1 VTLGSDCDI
10 KFQVGPQI
18 LNMFKSLAGVFPIAN
33 TPFHPD
39 GSVDFE
45 SQDRLIDYLIEQGAH
60 GLGLFG
66 NASEGYALSGPERIE
81 LMRRITRRVNGRVP
95 LVASSGHT
103 GTDAAVELSKE
114 MEDLG
119 ADCLMV
125 LPPYFLKTD
134 GDGLMYYF
142 SAISHAVKIPIM
154 VQDAPL
160 MTQVAMPPPLLARM
174 AREIEHVQYLKLE
187 APPTPPK
194 FSAVARLA
202 QGSLTLFGGLN
213 CQFFIEEWQRGARG
227 QMPGSD
233 RTRDLVDIWNH
244 LESANLDAA
253 WARFTRVLPLLRFE
267 LQPGLGV
274 SAQKH
279 NLVAEGVIASAHVR
293 HPTAALDA
301 ESLAELAHLRQMVG
315 REESQAAFSNT

>member
-1 VTLGSDCDI
+1 MIT
-10 KFQVGPQI
+10 
-18 LNMFKSLAGVFPIAN
+18 SLTGVFPIAN

-39 GSVDFE
+39 GSIDYE

-66 NASEGYALSGPERIE
+66 NASEGYTLSSEERIS
-81 LMRRITRRVNGRVP
+81 LMRRITRRVNSRVP

-114 MEDLG
+114 MEGLG

-125 LPPYFLKTD
+125 LPPYYLKTD
-134 GDGLMYYF
+134 GDGLMHYF
-142 SAISHAVKIPIM
+142 EAISRAVTIPIM

-160 MTQVAMPPPLLARM
+160 MTQVAMPPALLARM
-174 AREIEHVQYLKLE
+174 GREIENVRYVKVE
-187 APPTPPK
+187 APPTPSK
-194 FSAVARLA
+194 LTAVAKQA
-202 QGSLTLFGGLN
+202 GDTLTLFGGLN
-213 CQFFIEEWQRGARG
+213 CQFLIEEWQRGARG

-233 RTRDLVDIWNH
+233 RTADLVAIWSH
-244 LESANLDAA
+244 LETGRLSDA
-253 WARFTRVLPLLRFE
+253 WAIFTRILPLLRFG

-279 NLVAEGVIASAHVR
+279 NLVAAGVIASAHVR
-293 HPTAALDA
+293 HPTANLEP
-301 ESLAELAHLRQMVG
+301 ESLAELAVLREVADAVCRQ
-315 REESQAAFSNT
+315 